1 MLNGG
6 LNDTKREAR
15 EAELP
20 LCIEVCGYTI
30 NRLLD

>member
-6 LNDTKREAR
+6 LNDTKREATK
-15 EAELP
+15 AELP

-30 NRLLD
+30 YRLLD